1 VGNKILVSV
10 FDSERTAFEGLTA
23 LKDLHRDGDVTLY
36 ASTVIAK
43 DASGTVS
50 VRQAADRGPIGTL
63 VGIVTGGLVGLL
75 GGPAGVAVGAYVGGF
90 GGLMYDLF
98 KAGVSM
104 DFVDEVSASL
114 IPGTAAVV
122 ADIDEMWVTPIDTRL
137 GALGGTT
144 FRRLPGEVID
154 TELIRETDAAR
165 AELEQ
170 LRAELAATT
179 GEAKAKVEASIEA
192 QRRKLEA
199 LDERLGKAI
208 DQQEAEFRRG
218 SPRCGAAGQGARAS
232 GTDRHP
238 HGRAEGVARGAQG
251 EAPRPAGSRRSPSR
265 PRARR
270 SCPDRGERRGPPV
283 LEPPV
288 APPFIR
294 DGASHPHGA
303 AAKSAADGLPDQAG
317 RIDRIV

>member
-23 LKDLHRDGDVTLY
+23 LKDLHRDGDITLY

-104 DFVDEVSASL
+104 DFVDEVSTSL

-144 FRRLPGEVID
+144 FRRLQGEVVD
-154 TELIRETDAAR
+154 AELIRETDAAR
-165 AELEQ
+165 TELEQ
-170 LRAELAATT
+170 LRAELRETS
-179 GEAKAKVEASIEA
+179 GEAKANVKGAIKA
-192 QRRKLEA
+192 QQRKLEA
-199 LDERLGKAI
+199 LDDRIGKMLA
-208 DQQEAEFRRG
+208 QQKAEFE
-218 SPRCGAAGQGARAS
+218 ARLATLREQQAKARDSHKQQIDARIDELKAS
-232 GTDRHP
+232 H
-238 HGRAEGVARGAQG
+238 EARKAKL
-251 EAPRPAGSRRSPSR
+251 EE
-265 PRARR
+265 ARR
-270 SCPDRGERRGPPV
+270 
-283 LEPPV
+283 L
-288 APPFIR
+288 
-294 DGASHPHGA
+294 
-303 AAKSAADGLPDQAG
+303 AKESVETTREALVP
-317 RIDRIV
+317 